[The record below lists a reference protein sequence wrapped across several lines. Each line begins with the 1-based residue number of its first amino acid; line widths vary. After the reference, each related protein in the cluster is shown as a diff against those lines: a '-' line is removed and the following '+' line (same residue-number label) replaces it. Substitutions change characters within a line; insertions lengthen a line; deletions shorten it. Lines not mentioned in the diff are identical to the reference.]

1 MLNLSLKDELL
12 SFLEPFVTFFKDVW
26 GDIRTFF
33 LQFMSED
40 VFNIFVFGLLIAAIM
55 LIALAIINH
64 D

>member
-12 SFLEPFVTFFKDVW
+12 DLLEPVITFFKDIW
-26 GDIRTFF
+26 LDMRSFC

-40 VFNIFVFGLLIAAIM
+40 VFNIFIFGVFIAFLM
-55 LIALAIINH
+55 LVALAIINH

>member
-12 SFLEPFVTFFKDVW
+12 DLLEPVITFFKDIW
-26 GDIRTFF
+26 LDMRSFC

-40 VFNIFVFGLLIAAIM
+40 VFNIFIFGVFIVFLM
-55 LIALAIINH
+55 LVTLAIINH

>member
-12 SFLEPFVTFFKDVW
+12 DLLEPVITFFKDIW
-26 GDIRTFF
+26 LDMRSFC

-40 VFNIFVFGLLIAAIM
+40 VFNIFIFGVFIVFLM
-55 LIALAIINH
+55 LVALAIINH